1 MDSAASAPG
10 LPMLGRD
17 PPIPPIP
24 PNHIGECGAPGCP
37 GMRYPDCVN
46 LSNGGVGPPP
56 WYGATCWSWLC
67 SEVNC
72 GNGLGC
78 WCEVVI
84 EDALAQSRPAL
95 APPEPEYPLPFVP
108 RSGWVSA
115 DPPAALRSLRSYIR
129 GADSPPSADLG
140 AREGSAAAATA
151 DAELSAT
158 APPTRFAHNVQP
170 DTDGVCSQCGYFG
183 EPVGCTFGRA
193 TCAAVYCPSCRTG
206 RECVCEEDSDGS
218 EIGGSVSAAEM
229 TDLVRALHITGRIS
243 DAADASDE
251 AEAAAI
257 ACAISASSAAPPL
270 ASAAISEACIAAA
283 ARFESAVLDYA
294 IIASSEA

>member
-67 SEVNC
+67 SEVDC
-72 GNGLGC
+72 GNGEGC
-78 WCEVVI
+78 WCEVDI
-84 EDALAQSRPAL
+84 DDALAQSRPAL

-140 AREGSAAAATA
+140 AREGS
-151 DAELSAT
+151 
-158 APPTRFAHNVQP
+158 
-170 DTDGVCSQCGYFG
+170 
-183 EPVGCTFGRA
+183 
-193 TCAAVYCPSCRTG
+193 
-206 RECVCEEDSDGS
+206 
-218 EIGGSVSAAEM
+218 VSAAEM
-229 TDLVRALHITGRIS
+229 TDLVRALHLTGRIS

-270 ASAAISEACIAAA
+270 ASAAISEACIAVA

-294 IIASSEA
+294 IIASSVAQLDHPAHLAPAPYDSIPLSVPIDLQDDAKMEGAKWDPCAQHWWADSRGEGPHNPPHCKCRAQFGLTRL